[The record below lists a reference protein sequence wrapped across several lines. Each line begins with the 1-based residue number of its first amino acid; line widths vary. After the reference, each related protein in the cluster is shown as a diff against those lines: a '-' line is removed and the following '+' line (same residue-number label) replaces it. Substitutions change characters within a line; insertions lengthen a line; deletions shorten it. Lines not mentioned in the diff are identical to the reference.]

1 VFNVF
6 SSKAE
11 VSYPF
16 RELVE
21 YADALR
27 KGAAQLSQLRM
38 TSP

>member
-1 VFNVF
+1 VFNV
-6 SSKAE
+6 SASRAE

-16 RELVE
+16 GELVE

>member
-1 VFNVF
+1 MFNVF
-6 SSKAE
+6 PSKAE

-16 RELVE
+16 GELVE
-21 YADALR
+21 HADALR